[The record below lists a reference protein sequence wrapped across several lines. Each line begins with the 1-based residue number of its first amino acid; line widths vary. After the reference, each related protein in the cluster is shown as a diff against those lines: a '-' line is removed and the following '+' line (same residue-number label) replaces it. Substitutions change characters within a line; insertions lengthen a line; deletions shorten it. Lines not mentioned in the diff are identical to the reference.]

1 MDFDL
6 LLTHYFGTSDL
17 EQADEA
23 SLVLGQEKL
32 VLDFGTE
39 QEPGRRFA
47 LWVLMEALDIAPVPA
62 EAFAKPEEA
71 GLRQGAEEYLSAA
84 WRMEQR
90 GEGE

>member
-1 MDFDL
+1 MDLEL
-6 LLTHYFGTSDL
+6 LLTHYFGTVDL
-17 EQADEA
+17 EQVDET

-32 VLDFGTE
+32 ALDFGTE

-47 LWVLMEALDIAPVPA
+47 LWVLMEALGSAPVPA
-62 EAFAKPEEA
+62 DAFAKPEEA
-71 GLRQGAEEYLSAA
+71 QLRSAAEEYLTTA